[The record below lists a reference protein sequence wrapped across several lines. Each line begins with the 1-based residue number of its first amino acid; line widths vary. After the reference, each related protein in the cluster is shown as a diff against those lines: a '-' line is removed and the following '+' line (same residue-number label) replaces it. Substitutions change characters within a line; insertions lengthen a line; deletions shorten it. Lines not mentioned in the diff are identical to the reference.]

1 MASVHPLR
9 VYLAGAICMERGTAL
24 VTQSQL
30 PGRQGRL
37 AFAMLAGERDR
48 ALAKEE
54 LADELWAGEPPRA
67 WEVALRALVSKLRGV
82 LGLVG
87 LDGTAALPHAFGS
100 YQLRLPS
107 DAWIDLE
114 AAADAIHRAE
124 TALRDGDLDA
134 ANGWAL
140 PASQIARRPLL
151 LGEEGPWATRRRAQ
165 LAEIRVRALECRA
178 SVLLQRGDPS
188 LAVRDAQEVVDLEPF
203 RETAYR
209 LLMRAHA
216 AAGNPAE
223 ALRVFERCRSTIG
236 TELGTDPSPETEAL
250 YLEILRAR

>member
-1 MASVHPLR
+1 LGTSDPIR
-9 VYLAGAICMERGTAL
+9 VYLAGTLFIERGTTL
-24 VTQSQL
+24 VDERRF

-37 AFAMLAGERDR
+37 AFAMLAAERDR
-48 ALAKEE
+48 ALSKEE
-54 LADELWAGEPPRA
+54 LADELWGDGLPRA

-82 LGLVG
+82 LAEVD
-87 LDGTAALPHAFGS
+87 LDGQTALPHAFGC
-100 YQLRLPS
+100 YQLRLPT
-107 DAWIDLE
+107 DAWVDLE

-124 TALRDGDLDA
+124 TALRDGDLA
-134 ANGWAL
+134 TANGWAL

-151 LGEEGPWATRRRAQ
+151 PGEQGTWVYRRRAQ

-178 SVLLQRGDPS
+178 AVLLEGGDPR
-188 LAVRDAQEVVDLEPF
+188 LAARDAQEVVDLEPF
-203 RETAYR
+203 RETGYR

-223 ALRVFERCRSTIG
+223 ALRVFERCRATIVA
-236 TELGTDPSPETEAL
+236 ELGADPSAETQEL